1 MKEYRWPLIQ
11 ARRDRGLTMAQLGKL
26 AGVSSTI
33 ICRLENSWNRDTAA
47 EIKTAICEA
56 LDLDK
61 FPERERSHEK
71 TQEAT

>member
-11 ARRDRGLTMAQLGKL
+11 ARRDHGLTMAQLGKL
-26 AGVSSTI
+26 AGVSPTI
-33 ICRLENSWNRDTAA
+33 ICRLENSWDRDTSGG
-47 EIKTAICEA
+47 IKAAICEA

-71 TQEAT
+71 AQEAT